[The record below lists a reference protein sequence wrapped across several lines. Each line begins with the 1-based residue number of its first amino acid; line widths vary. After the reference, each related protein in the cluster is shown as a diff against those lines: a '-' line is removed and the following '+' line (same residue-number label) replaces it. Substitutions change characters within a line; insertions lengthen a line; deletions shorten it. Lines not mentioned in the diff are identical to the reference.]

1 MTIES
6 KMKFKIYSF
15 KLTDVFAIVRV
26 VPSIDLLSSV
36 FLTMDRLMFGLCLGV
51 ISRFMKYAVG

>member
-1 MTIES
+1 
-6 KMKFKIYSF
+6 MKFKIYSF

-51 ISRFMKYAVG
+51 ISRFMKYTVG